1 MSPDRLVAPPGAR
14 EAVASAPRRPES
26 RPERLTALAAI
37 RRIADDG
44 TWAPWPDPVGLAD
57 RIRSATAAGEA
68 RYAEELAAARAA
80 TGHDE
85 AVVAGALRI
94 GGVRAAILAWEFGF
108 LGGSV
113 GVGTAAQ
120 VVEAIQRATREGLP
134 LLALPR
140 SGGTRMQEGT
150 PAFVQMVPI
159 AAALAEHRAQGL
171 PYLVHL
177 CHPTTGGVLATVGA
191 SGDLVTA
198 EPGAMVG
205 FLGPRAV
212 AAITGTPPG
221 PGVQTAENLVA
232 HGVLDQT
239 LDWPELR
246 AHWTTALALW
256 SQARTRRP
264 RPRPRPQPSSPPTPD
279 GAAAQEGAPQSADE
293 LWAYV
298 TASRAAHR
306 PDAAE
311 WIAATLTDR
320 IVLPGTG
327 DGALGSGVQ
336 VGLGRLADQ
345 PLVFA
350 GTVDRR
356 CGQPLTV
363 GGLRT
368 IRRGIALAEHWGLP
382 VLTVVDTLGAQLSD
396 AAEEAGIAG
405 EISRVMLDLVSCPTP
420 TVSLLLGAGTG
431 GAAIALLAV
440 DRIVAVSHAWV
451 APLPPEGAA
460 AIRRQGEPD
469 PPRVAWE
476 QQIGAHALTR
486 IGFVSRLVREST
498 PVWGEVAA
506 DALVDELA
514 DLGSGYD
521 PERRV
526 GRFAAWP
533 AGGAR

>member
-1 MSPDRLVAPPGAR
+1 MSASSDEPAEYAAQGSGQARPADAPD
-14 EAVASAPRRPES
+14 
-26 RPERLTALAAI
+26 RLTALAAI
-37 RRIADDG
+37 DAVADPG
-44 TWAPWPDPVGLAD
+44 SWQPWPDPVGLAE

-68 RYAEELAAARAA
+68 RYAVELATARAA

-85 AVVAGALRI
+85 AVVAGSVRI
-94 GGVRAAILAWEFGF
+94 GGLPAAVLAWEFGF

-159 AAALAEHRAQGL
+159 AAALAEHRAEGL

-177 CHPTTGGVLATVGA
+177 CHPTTGGVLATVGSA
-191 SGDLVTA
+191 GDLVTA
-198 EPGAMVG
+198 EPASMIG

-212 AAITGTPPG
+212 EAVTGTAPG
-221 PGVQTAENLVA
+221 PGVQTAEHLVG
-232 HGVLDQT
+232 HGILDEVLG
-239 LDWPELR
+239 WPELR
-246 AHWTTALALW
+246 SRWATALRLWGQAQTRSSRPVRTGRPTPAAGPTDGSPEDARQLW
-256 SQARTRRP
+256 S
-264 RPRPRPQPSSPPTPD
+264 
-279 GAAAQEGAPQSADE
+279 
-293 LWAYV
+293 YV
-298 TASRAAHR
+298 MASRAPER

-311 WIAATLTDR
+311 WIAANLSDR
-320 IVLPGTG
+320 IPLPGTG
-327 DGALGSGVQ
+327 AGDVGSGVL
-336 VGLGRLADQ
+336 VGLGRLADR
-345 PLVFA
+345 PLVYA
-350 GTVDRR
+350 ATVDRR
-356 CGQPLTV
+356 SGQPLTV

-368 IRRGIALAEHWGLP
+368 IRRGIALAGHWGLP

-420 TVSLLLGAGTG
+420 TVSFLLGAGTG

-460 AIRRQGEPD
+460 AIRRRPD
-469 PPRVAWE
+469 PAGVAWE
-476 QQIGAHALTR
+476 QQIGVHALAG
-486 IGFVSRLVREST
+486 IGFVSQVVRESS
-498 PVWGEVAA
+498 PAWGSLVA
-506 DALVDELA
+506 DALEDQLAELGVGH
-514 DLGSGYD
+514 DLEG
-521 PERRV
+521 RV
-526 GRFAAWP
+526 ARFAAWP
-533 AGGAR
+533 AGGTR